1 MQVSIEQELASIVR
15 FIEANLSGL
24 DKIFERIP
32 EDFHVPSVFFPMPE
46 LTAKKMTMQTM
57 RTTMTWY
64 IKFFASSDVEAYTLA
79 STIESLILYRNCHI
93 PLYAEDGT
101 EEEKTLPVT
110 VPEVIKV
117 DYGVY
122 QIKIACERYT
132 GIYKNTGTD
141 SSQIQIDGPG
151 FFGEVLDAYRSVIAR
166 YETKKE
172 VDKIGS
178 SGEEERGE
186 EGDSSEAEVCEGEA
200 SDELRETLRGDN
212 EHL

>member
-1 MQVSIEQELASIVR
+1 MQTSIEKELASIVR
-15 FIEANLSGL
+15 FVENNTDGL
-24 DKIFERIP
+24 EKIFERIP
-32 EDFHVPSVFFPMPE
+32 QDFPVPSVFFPMPE
-46 LTAKKMTMQTM
+46 LTARKVTMQTM
-57 RTTMTWY
+57 RTTLMWY

-79 STIESLILYRNCHI
+79 SSIESLILYRNCHI
-93 PLYAEDGT
+93 PLYAEDGA

-132 GIYKNTGTD
+132 GIYTNAGTD

-166 YETKKE
+166 YETQKE
-172 VDKIGS
+172 VGEIGS
-178 SGEEERGE
+178 SGEQEPG
-186 EGDSSEAEVCEGEA
+186 EAEGGSGNEIFEGEA
-200 SDELRETLRGDN
+200 AEELYTAVRGDN